1 MLNDFCSFQL
11 KLKNAKMKPFPKIVH
26 VLVLLL
32 AYNGTMA
39 QTMAERLGYPADAKL
54 LIIHADDLGLAH
66 SQNSASIAAL
76 ENSPVNS
83 ASIMV
88 PCPWFP
94 EIAAYAREHPTTD
107 LGLHLTLT
115 SEWKYFK
122 WGPVSSKDSV
132 LSLVDQNGFF
142 YPSVPDVVMKA
153 KPEEAEREM
162 RNQIKMAYSQGIDVT
177 HLDAHMGAAVSKLDL
192 AIAYLKLGKEFGL
205 PVLMDGRIY
214 AMDDPQIKSML
225 DPKTVVL
232 DAIHTIDPE
241 AFKAGSSKYYSNL
254 FQNLKPGLNALLI
267 HLAYDDSE
275 MKGVA
280 VDHPEW
286 GAAWRQADFDFF
298 TSAACAQLLKE
309 NNIITVSWRELRDK
323 VVRSK

>member
-11 KLKNAKMKPFPKIVH
+11 KLNHFKMKHMPNIIHALFVM
-26 VLVLLL
+26 LVYTG
-32 AYNGTMA
+32 AIA

-54 LIIHADDLGLAH
+54 LIIHADDLGLSH
-66 SQNSASIAAL
+66 SQNKASIKAL

-94 EIAAYAREHPTTD
+94 EIAAYARENPTYD

-132 LSLVDQNGFF
+132 LSLVDQNGYF
-142 YPSVPDVVMKA
+142 YPSVPDVIMKA
-153 KPEEAEREM
+153 KPNEAELEM

-177 HLDAHMGAAVSKLDL
+177 HLDAHMGAAVGKLDL
-192 AIAYLKLGKEFGL
+192 VVAYLKLGREFGL

-214 AMDDPQIKSML
+214 AMDDPVLKTLL
-225 DPKTVVL
+225 DENTVVL
-232 DAIHTIDPE
+232 DAIYTIEP
-241 AFKAGSSKYYSNL
+241 AAYKSGSRKYYTDL
-254 FQNLKPGLNALLI
+254 FQGLKPGLNALLI
-267 HLAYDDSE
+267 HLAYDDAE
-275 MKGVA
+275 MQGVT

-298 TSAACAQLLKE
+298 TSDACKQILE
-309 NNIITVSWRELRDK
+309 SNHIITVTWRELRDK
-323 VVRSK
+323 VVRSN

>member
-1 MLNDFCSFQL
+1 
-11 KLKNAKMKPFPKIVH
+11 MKPIPNFINALSLMILCH
-26 VLVLLL
+26 G
-32 AYNGTMA
+32 AMA
-39 QTMAERLGYPADAKL
+39 QTVAERLGYPADAKL

-66 SQNSASIAAL
+66 SQNGASIEAL

-94 EIAAYAREHPTTD
+94 EIAAYARENPSAD

-132 LSLVDQNGFF
+132 LSLVDKNGFF

-153 KPEEAEREM
+153 KPEEAELEM
-162 RNQIKMAYSQGIDVT
+162 RTQIKLAYSQGIDVT

-192 AIAYLKLGKEFGL
+192 AIVYLKLGKEFGL

-214 AMDDPQIKSML
+214 AMDDPQVKSLL

-232 DAIHTIDPE
+232 DGIYTIEPE
-241 AFKAGSSKYYSNL
+241 AYKAGSSKYYKEL
-254 FQNLKPGLNALLI
+254 FHNLKPGLSALLI
-267 HLAYDDSE
+267 HLAFDDYE

-309 NNIITVSWRELRDK
+309 NNIITVTWRELRDK
-323 VVRSK
+323 VVRAK